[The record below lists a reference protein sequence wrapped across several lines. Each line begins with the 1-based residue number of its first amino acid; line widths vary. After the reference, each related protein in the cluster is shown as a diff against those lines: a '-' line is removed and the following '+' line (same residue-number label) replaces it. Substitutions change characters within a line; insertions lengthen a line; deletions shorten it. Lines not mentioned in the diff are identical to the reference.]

1 MKLVKETLAEIN
13 RSEFREDMNAGNEKT
28 KKKQKKT
35 ILNFKNNWNFQIIE
49 NFDQIILVKK
59 PKKKKK

>member
-13 RSEFREDMNAGNEKT
+13 RSELREDMNAGNEKT

-49 NFDQIILVKK
+49 NFDQIIPVKK

>member
-13 RSEFREDMNAGNEKT
+13 RSEFREDMNAGTEKT

-49 NFDQIILVKK
+49 NFDQIIPVKK

>member
-49 NFDQIILVKK
+49 NFDQIIPVKK